1 MREARCPEGRPWT
14 GNGGPSLALVQGEG
28 WACWTGRE
36 GQAGAADSLSGTE
49 PLAS

>member
-1 MREARCPEGRPWT
+1 MREALCPAGRPWA
-14 GNGGPSLALVQGEG
+14 GNGGPSLAVVQGEG
-28 WACWTGRE
+28 WASWLGCE